1 MPSRIV
7 RDGILES
14 ESVNLL
20 SWEAELFYRRL
31 MSVVDDY
38 GRYNA
43 IPLLLRSRCYPLQI
57 DRVVDSH
64 IEEWLKECTEA
75 GLIMLYSVSNKP
87 YLEIIGFNQRTRQ
100 KTSKFPA
107 PSDCNTDDRHVS
119 AGCSTLRSIA
129 HEDEGEDEDEIVRGK
144 KKPLPNNWKPN
155 EALRELALEE
165 QVNVKKAVDVFRDW
179 AKSKDHRYV
188 DWDAVFRN
196 ALRKWL
202 PERCPLNGGARDA
215 TGEKLKRWK

>member
-31 MSVVDDY
+31 MSIVDDY

-43 IPLLLRSRCYPLQI
+43 LPLLLRSRCYPLQI
-57 DRVVDSH
+57 DRVVDSN
-64 IEEWLKECTEA
+64 IEKWMKECAEV
-75 GLIMLYSVSNKP
+75 GLVLLYSVENKP

-107 PSDCNTDDRHVS
+107 PNGCNTNDRHAT
-119 AGCSTLRSIA
+119 AGGGGPLTIA
-129 HEDEGEDEDEIVRGK
+129 HEDEGEDEDENECGRK
-144 KKPLPNNWKPN
+144 KLLPEGWEPSDAHRRIAK
-155 EALRELALEE
+155 EE
-165 QVNVKKAVDVFRDW
+165 QVNIDKAVDVFRDW
-179 AKSKDHRYV
+179 AKGNGHKYV

-202 PERCPLNGGARDA
+202 VKSCPLSGVAKDA
-215 TGEKLKRWK
+215 TGEKLKRWR